1 MPKNLYI
8 IGTMN
13 TADRT
18 IAILDFAIRRRFAFI
33 DVWPSG
39 KKLKDI
45 LDKNGVGDDVKK
57 LVMKYFNQIQNIFF
71 EYATDEDLHLQPGHT
86 YFIARSENELEN
98 KLKYE
103 IVPLLREYINEG
115 RLPLAKDEILGFID
129 DVLRES
135 WRLQHES

>member
-1 MPKNLYI
+1 M
-8 IGTMN
+8 
-13 TADRT
+13 
-18 IAILDFAIRRRFAFI
+18 
-33 DVWPSG
+33 
-39 KKLKDI
+39 
-45 LDKNGVGDDVKK
+45 
-57 LVMKYFNQIQNIFF
+57 
-71 EYATDEDLHLQPGHT
+71 QPGHT

-135 WRLQHES
+135 KGIQYES